1 MKQTWNFHTHT
12 TFCDGRDTPE
22 AIAKAAYEMGFTALG
37 FSGHSY
43 LPFDESWCM
52 RPGEEAAYRK
62 AVAAVKAQYAGKLEL
77 FCGIEQ
83 DYLSGRAAEGYDF
96 VIGSVHCLPCGS
108 GFCSVDGSAQELAQL
123 VQTQFGGD
131 AYAMAEQYYAMVGQ
145 VVEKTGAQ
153 IVGHF
158 DLITKFIEQQPLFDP
173 HAPRYLKAAT
183 AALERL
189 IAAGAVFEVNTGAMA
204 RGYRRAPYPDA
215 VLLRQICRMG
225 GQVIINSDCHNKQH
239 LAFGFDQALQLA
251 SECGFRQVGIWTQHG
266 LALRPI

>member
-22 AIAKAAYEMGFTALG
+22 AMAEAACALGFTALG

-43 LPFDESWCM
+43 LPFDDSWCM
-52 RPGEEAAYRK
+52 RPADEIAYRQ
-62 AVAAVKAQYAGKLEL
+62 AVAALKEQYRGTMEI

-83 DYLSGRAAEGYDF
+83 DYFSGRAAEGYDY
-96 VIGSVHCLPCGS
+96 VIGSVHCLPCGD
-108 GFCSVDGSAQELAQL
+108 GFCSVDSSAQELARL
-123 VQTQFGGD
+123 VRSQFGGD
-131 AYAMAEQYYAMVGQ
+131 AYAMAEQYYAMVGRI
-145 VVEKTGAQ
+145 VEQTGAQ

-173 HAPRYLKAAT
+173 HAPRYLAAAT

-189 IAAGAVFEVNTGAMA
+189 IADGAVFEVNTGAMA
-204 RGYRRAPYPDA
+204 RGYRTAPYPDP

-225 GQVIINSDCHNKQH
+225 GRVMVNSDCHNKAH
-239 LAFGFDQALQLA
+239 LAFGFDQARKLVA
-251 SECGFRQVGIWTQHG
+251 DCGFHQTGVWTQNG
-266 LALRPI
+266 LAMLPL